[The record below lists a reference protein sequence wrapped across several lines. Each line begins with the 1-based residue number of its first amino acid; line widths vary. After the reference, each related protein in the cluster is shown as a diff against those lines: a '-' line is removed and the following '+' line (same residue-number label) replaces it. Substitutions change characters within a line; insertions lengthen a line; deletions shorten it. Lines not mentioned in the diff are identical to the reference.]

1 MNTEK
6 MNAGNMNAEKMN
18 APMSYSELAQAYSEV
33 TKNCSEV
40 TKAYTE
46 VTQTCSELKKEL
58 ENSKKEEYILRELNK
73 FILKEIYDL
82 HGTISN
88 QASIIDGLK
97 KELKEY
103 VSVHVRNTTEILK
116 LEEKTRMK

>member
-6 MNAGNMNAEKMN
+6 MNAEKMN

-46 VTQTCSELKKEL
+46 MTQTCSELKKEL

-82 HGTISN
+82 HGTITN
-88 QASIIDGLK
+88 QASIIDELK
-97 KELKEY
+97 TELKEY

-116 LEEKTRMK
+116 LEEKTRKYEVIN

>member
-6 MNAGNMNAEKMN
+6 MNVEKMN
-18 APMSYSELAQAYSEV
+18 TPMSYSELAQAYSEV
-33 TKNCSEV
+33 TKTCSEV
-40 TKAYTE
+40 TKDYT
-46 VTQTCSELKKEL
+46 ELKKEL

-97 KELKEY
+97 TELKEY

-116 LEEKTRMK
+116 LEEKTRKYEVIN

>member
-1 MNTEK
+1 MNAEK
-6 MNAGNMNAEKMN
+6 MNAGNMNA
-18 APMSYSELAQAYSEV
+18 PMSY
-33 TKNCSEV
+33 SEV

-82 HGTISN
+82 HGTITN
-88 QASIIDGLK
+88 QASIIDELK
-97 KELKEY
+97 TELKEY

-116 LEEKTRMK
+116 LEEKTRKYEVIN

>member
-6 MNAGNMNAEKMN
+6 MNAGKMNVEKMN

-33 TKNCSEV
+33 TK
-40 TKAYTE
+40 
-46 VTQTCSELKKEL
+46 TCSELKKEL

-82 HGTISN
+82 HGTITN

-97 KELKEY
+97 TELKEY

-116 LEEKTRMK
+116 LEEKTRKYEVIN